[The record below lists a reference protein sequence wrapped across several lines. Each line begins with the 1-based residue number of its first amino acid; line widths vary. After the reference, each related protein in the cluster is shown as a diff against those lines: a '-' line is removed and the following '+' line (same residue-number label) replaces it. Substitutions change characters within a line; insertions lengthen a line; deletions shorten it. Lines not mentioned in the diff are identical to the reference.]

1 MKTDPISA
9 AVVYRNALEEI
20 SRAASLAAAVRIA
33 QRMLTFTFTRPE
45 EGTVNIESGYG
56 HNTRTPFVMF
66 ALANPTESANPFV
79 QVDTKQARALAYQI
93 LEAADAAESD
103 GFLVEWL
110 RRSDDI
116 DDRAMGNL
124 LADFRAYRE
133 TLRGKA

>member
-20 SRAASLAAAVRIA
+20 SRAPNLAAAVRIA

-45 EGTVNIESGYG
+45 EGTVSIESGYG
-56 HNTRTPFVMF
+56 HNTRTPFVIF
-66 ALANPTESANPFV
+66 ALANPSESANPFV
-79 QVDTKQARALAYQI
+79 QVDTGQARALAYQI

-103 GFLVEWL
+103 GFLVKWL
-110 RRSDDI
+110 RRTDDV
-116 DDRAMGNL
+116 DDRALGNL

>member
-20 SRAASLAAAVRIA
+20 SRAPNLAAAVRIA

-45 EGTVNIESGYG
+45 EGNVSIESGYG

-66 ALANPTESANPFV
+66 ALANPAESANPFV
-79 QVDTKQARALAYQI
+79 QVDTRQARALAYQI

-103 GFLVEWL
+103 GFIVEWL